1 MLYPLTDVQHRDIKR
16 KLPPEIAL
24 LKDDHPVAIA
34 LVADYCDAP
43 PFPTGYQPKLI
54 EIYFDELA
62 DGPGIL
68 YRQDRGLTFDFDFYK
83 PNSPVFL
90 MDVDHQVAYV
100 RLGSLV
106 LLNRIDGIVLPD
118 VPPEIAI
125 DMPAVEL

>member
-1 MLYPLTDVQHRDIKR
+1 MLYPLTDLQHRDIDH
-16 KLPPEIAL
+16 KLPPDIAL

-34 LVADYCDAP
+34 LVADYCDAL
-43 PFPTGYQPKLI
+43 PFPTGYQPNLI

-83 PNSPVFL
+83 ANSPVFM

-106 LLNRIDGIVLPD
+106 LLDRIKEIVLPD

-125 DMPAVEL
+125 NMPAIEL